1 MRVIKK
7 PKNSCLASVYIAES
21 ASGKLVEFVESTQPP
36 FTREEKWVLVISTL
50 YGCPVD
56 CKFCDAGGNYK
67 GKISYDDLLFQV
79 DYLIREFYPD
89 LNVPCK
95 KFKIQFARM
104 GEPSF
109 NPHVLQVL
117 DDLPRLYNIPGFIPS
132 LSTIAPRGTNSFFNR
147 LLEIKKTKYPLSF
160 QLQFS
165 LHSTDKTQRDQLIPV
180 RKWDFHEMARYG
192 RQFFD
197 PGGKKITLNF
207 ALSTTS
213 ILDPDIL
220 IRHFDPDLFI
230 IKLTPLNPTYKAA
243 QNNMQTLITP
253 EHSDYDIIDPLKSK
267 GYDVI
272 LSIGEWEENQIGSN
286 CGQYIHSVQRKG
298 LQPEDSY
305 CYPLMDLFT
314 FAPSCDRK
322 E

>member
-7 PKNSCLASVYIAES
+7 TGNSSLASVYVAES
-21 ASGKLVEFVESTQPP
+21 DTGKLIEFVESTQPP

-56 CKFCDAGGNYK
+56 CLFCDAGGNYK
-67 GKISYDDLLFQV
+67 GRIGYDDLLFQV

-109 NPHVLQVL
+109 NPNVLQL
-117 DDLPRLYNIPGFIPS
+117 LEDFPRLYNIPGFIPS
-132 LSTIAPRGTNSFFNR
+132 LSTIAPRGTNGFFNR
-147 LLEIKKTKYPLSF
+147 LLEIKKTMYPLSF

-165 LHSTDKTQRDQLIPV
+165 LHSTDKSQRTLFMPV
-180 RKWDFHEMARYG
+180 HKWEFHEMARYG
-192 RQFFD
+192 KRFFD
-197 PGGKKITLNF
+197 PGGRKITLNF
-207 ALSTTS
+207 ALSTVS
-213 ILDPDIL
+213 ITEPDVL
-220 IRHFDPDLFI
+220 IRYFDPELFI
-230 IKLTPLNPTYKAA
+230 IKLTPLNPTFKAA
-243 QNNMQTLITP
+243 ESKLHSLITS
-253 EHSDYDIIDPLKSK
+253 ENSYYEIVDQLEEK
-267 GYDVI
+267 GYEVI

-286 CGQYIHSVQRKG
+286 CGQYVQAYRNN
-298 LQPEDSY
+298 
-305 CYPLMDLFT
+305 FT
-314 FAPSCDRK
+314 FAHSKNSR